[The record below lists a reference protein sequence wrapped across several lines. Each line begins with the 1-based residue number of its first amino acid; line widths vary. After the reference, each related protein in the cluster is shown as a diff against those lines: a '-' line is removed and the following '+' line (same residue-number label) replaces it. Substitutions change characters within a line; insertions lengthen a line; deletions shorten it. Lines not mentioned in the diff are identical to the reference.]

1 MAIAE
6 SAKHFGATIM
16 TESPVENVIIKN
28 GRALGVALENGDEY
42 KSDIVISG
50 LDPKLSFL
58 KMVDPKEYADFVT
71 SIKNFRIKDPQE
83 K

>member
-1 MAIAE
+1 MILTVHFVPGDFRGGTGEVSMAIAR

-42 KSDIVISG
+42 KSDIVIW
-50 LDPKLSFL
+50 
-58 KMVDPKEYADFVT
+58 A
-71 SIKNFRIKDPQE
+71 
-83 K
+83 

>member
-1 MAIAE
+1 ME
-6 SAKHFGATIM
+6 EHF
-16 TESPVENVIIKN
+16 
-28 GRALGVALENGDEY
+28 ALENGDEY

-58 KMVDPKEYADFVT
+58 KMVDPKELPADFVT
-71 SIKNFRIKDPQE
+71 SIKNFRIRGSSK